1 MDAAQ
6 KMINEKKG
14 TVYVIYVDMNNLK
27 IINDRYGQ
35 EEGDYSLKLIADV
48 LWKTVEGRGIAGRIG
63 GDEFACALIYEK
75 KRMRENLFL
84 QEIYH
89 QFYLHNQSSDKPY
102 NVTVSAGA
110 CKVDEES
117 GLTLQHALTQA
128 DERLYR
134 VKMLR
139 SKDVAKE

>member
-6 KMINEKKG
+6 KMIDRKDG

-27 IINDRYGQ
+27 IINDRYGH
-35 EEGDYSLKLIADV
+35 EEGDYSLKLIADI
-48 LWKTVEGRGIAGRIG
+48 LGKTVEGRGVAGRIG
-63 GDEFACALIYEK
+63 GDEFACALVYDKED
-75 KRMRENLFL
+75 EGEAVL

-89 QFYLHNQSSDKPY
+89 QFYLHNQSSNKPY
-102 NVTVSAGA
+102 NVTVSAGTS
-110 CKVDEES
+110 KVDEES

-128 DERLYR
+128 DEGLYH

>member
-27 IINDRYGQ
+27 IINDRYGH

-75 KRMRENLFL
+75 EDEGESVL

-89 QFYLHNQSSDKPY
+89 QFYLHNQSNDKPY

-110 CKVDEES
+110 CKVDEDS
-117 GLTLQHALTQA
+117 DLTLQHALTQA